1 MTDASLSLGFDDSI
15 VRMGLSAPSIE
26 LSLPGFGELSNSATA
41 LDRMDSKPGSEVN
54 FSAFNS
60 EISSSTAPVEKKSC
74 LLAED
79 IEQDVAVVEDTFSK
93 FPKRKGDEDKHS
105 PNFEL
110 NWYNDRPHEE
120 HAAFSSLPP
129 RAPVNYTPADSS
141 AKKRMRKEPLAISTV
156 TQKSPDNSKRRNWT
170 EEEVQKF
177 YEGLYKFEADFP
189 SISAY
194 IGTKRADQVSSL
206 FRKEFSRAQH
216 HFKKDG
222 IIVPTQ
228 RGAKA
233 NLADQ
238 VAVLKQWAVE
248 RSENTNIAESETRT
262 EGAKLPRKKTSAKH
276 HVQLVPESKNDE
288 TILRSHGFNPLVV
301 VVLRGHRPVSDII
314 EHLTGKWGSLLAPRT
329 DLQLLGD
336 FEATSKIDEVLEQL
350 GNPKV
355 PRLRYELL
363 YDDEPIVGESTL
375 SRLLGNSVTFPTSLL
390 PSGPNGITDDVA
402 EEVVLPFTCED
413 ANDGM
418 EETLADHV
426 TACPSPPRGSAFASI
441 FQ

>member
-1 MTDASLSLGFDDSI
+1 MTNASLSLGFDDSI
-15 VRMGLSAPSIE
+15 VRMGLPSPSIE
-26 LSLPGFGELSNSATA
+26 LSFPGFGELSNSATA
-41 LDRMDSKPGSEVN
+41 LDRMDSKPGSEAN
-54 FSAFNS
+54 FSTFNS
-60 EISSSTAPVEKKSC
+60 EISPSTAPVEKKSF

-79 IEQDVAVVEDTFSK
+79 SEERGVLAVDAFSK
-93 FPKRKGDEDKHS
+93 FRKREVDEDKHHQ
-105 PNFEL
+105 NFEL

-120 HAAFSSLPP
+120 HVEYDSLPP
-129 RAPVNYTPADSS
+129 KAPVNYTPGEST
-141 AKKRMRKEPLAISTV
+141 AKKRMRKEPLAISSATA
-156 TQKSPDNSKRRNWT
+156 KSPDNSKRRNWT

-177 YEGLYKFEADFP
+177 YDGLYKFEADFQ

-194 IGTKRADQVSSL
+194 VGTKRADQVSSL

-248 RSENTNIAESETRT
+248 RSEDAQTAESETRT
-262 EGAKLPRKKTSAKH
+262 EGGKLPRKKSSAKH

-301 VVLRGHRPVSDII
+301 VVLRGHRPVSDIV
-314 EHLTGKWGSLLAPRT
+314 EHLTGKWRSLLAPRT
-329 DLQLLGD
+329 GLQLLGD
-336 FEATSKIDEVLEQL
+336 FDASAKIDEVLEQL

-363 YDDEPIVGESTL
+363 YDDAPIVGESTL

-390 PSGPNGITDDVA
+390 PSGPNGIPDEVP

-441 FQ
+441 FH